1 MPPMTDNNISVD
13 VIIPAA
19 GIGKRMKSII
29 PKQYL
34 KIDNMTILEIT
45 INKFLISPYVNQVIV
60 AVRSDDDIFDTLCC
74 SHNERVLRVEGG
86 EERVNS
92 VLNGLKVA
100 NTEWVMV
107 HDAARP
113 CITQEDIANLI
124 CAGSKFDGGIIG
136 CPVRDTMKRTNEL
149 KKIITTV
156 DRNLMFHAL
165 TPQFFRREQL
175 INAINKGLNSN
186 VTITDESSA
195 MEFVGIKPLLV
206 EGRSDNIKITQP
218 SDLALAEFILKKLD

>member
-1 MPPMTDNNISVD
+1 MTDNNISVD